1 MGKAERGRGIS
12 FRRDPMSG
20 GTERAPIMG
29 Q

>member
-1 MGKAERGRGIS
+1 MGEAERARGIS

-20 GTERAPIMG
+20 GTERALIMG